1 MVGEGFHGQLF
12 RRCAPGAGGEG
23 EVRGE
28 LAPAVEVLGLQPH
41 LVGRVWLQGEEDV
54 AGCLDVGSL
63 ADCQRLQRCLTRHPP
78 QVYIRQHDVVP
89 PTSGVVN
96 LAVFLAEKISSSL
109 FVKIIY

>member
-41 LVGRVWLQGEEDV
+41 LVLGVGLQGEEDV
-54 AGCLDVGSL
+54 AGGLDVCSL
-63 ADCQRLQRCLTRHPP
+63 ADCKRLEGGLTTQPP
-78 QVYIRQHDVVP
+78 QVYVRQHDVVP

-96 LAVFLAEKISSSL
+96 LAVFLEDKITSSL

>member
-1 MVGEGFHGQLF
+1 MVGQCLHGQFF
-12 RRCAPGAGGEG
+12 RQRAPGASGEY
-23 EVRGE
+23 EVGRE

-41 LVGRVWLQGEEDV
+41 LVLGVGLQGEEDV

-63 ADCQRLQRCLTRHPP
+63 ADCERLEGGLARHPP
-78 QVYIRQHDVVP
+78 QVDVRQDDVVP

-96 LAVFLAEKISSSL
+96 LAVFLEDKITSSL